1 MSFQRAIRFAV
12 LALGVA
18 VLLVQ
23 LVPYGRSHANPPV
36 TQEPNWDSPRTQEL
50 AARACLDCHSNETKW
65 PWYSNVAPVSWR
77 IQNHVDEGRATLN
90 LSRMDRPQEDA
101 HEAAEAVSS
110 GEMPPKDYLLAH
122 PEARLTQA
130 ERAELARGLAATL
143 GGEAGGKE
151 GRWSEGSHDEDDDD
165 ERDGD

>member
-90 LSRMDRPQEDA
+90 LSRMDRPQEEA

-122 PEARLTQA
+122 PEEVDAV
-130 ERAELARGLAATL
+130 LARSAQRARAVARETVDRCKRACGLL
-143 GGEAGGKE
+143 
-151 GRWSEGSHDEDDDD
+151 
-165 ERDGD
+165 